1 MATAVTVMDTVMVTD
16 MVMATTVM
24 DMATTVMD
32 MVMVATD
39 MGMVMEI
46 GMGMGMG
53 MGGMAVTAVG
63 GRAAIGTTASAH
75 AGC

>member
-24 DMATTVMD
+24 DM
-32 MVMVATD
+32 VMVATD

-46 GMGMGMG
+46 GMGMG

>member
-16 MVMATTVM
+16 MV
-24 DMATTVMD
+24 MATTVMD

>member
-24 DMATTVMD
+24 DM
-32 MVMVATD
+32 VMVATD

-46 GMGMGMG
+46 GMGMGMGMG